1 MENKNKKYEDL
12 EVIEPEVFD
21 EQGRKIS
28 SPGEPRAE
36 SVKRDFDPLRR
47 GLMGVLGAA
56 AALLSGFMTLCVF
69 LAVFVVMA
77 IPMLI
82 LSLFGRKPNIKIFKY
97 KM

>member
-1 MENKNKKYEDL
+1 MRNGKYQER

-21 EQGRKIS
+21 ERGRKIS
-28 SPGEPRAE
+28 SPREPRAE
-36 SVKRDFDPLRR
+36 SVKRDLDPLRR
-47 GLMGVLGAA
+47 AVMGILGSVAA
-56 AALLSGFMTLCVF
+56 VLSGFMTLCIF
-69 LAVFVVMA
+69 LAVFVIMA

>member
-1 MENKNKKYEDL
+1 MANERYEDQ

-28 SPGEPRAE
+28 SHGEPRAQKI
-36 SVKRDFDPLRR
+36 KRDLNPLRR
-47 GLMGVLGAA
+47 SVMGILGAIA
-56 AALLSGFMTLCVF
+56 AVLSGFMTLCVF

-82 LSLFGRKPNIKIFKY
+82 LVLFGRKPNIKIFKY